1 MRELLAIVGAFTRA
15 RADFQNNI
23 TKLAVQI
30 QSQRPLTVSCQI
42 PHCGAAVLP
51 VVTRLVVVIPTEAEG
66 ATVAGVWV

>member
-1 MRELLAIVGAFTRA
+1 MRELLASVGAFTGA
-15 RADFQNNI
+15 GADFQNNI

-42 PHCGAAVLP
+42 PHCGAVLP